1 MSILLPAPTPSFPS
15 PAARPGSAGDLSG
28 EGGGTGTV
36 QMWGSGMGCI
46 PQEGGQVKGRDWE
59 ATFEEERS
67 QAPGSIPTWEEDLAG
82 K

>member
-1 MSILLPAPTPSFPS
+1 M
-15 PAARPGSAGDLSG
+15 
-28 EGGGTGTV
+28 